1 MIQKD
6 SQLVSGF
13 DAVDPGLQIKG
24 AGFLFRG
31 TWIPDF
37 DQL

>member
-1 MIQKD
+1 MIQQD
-6 SQLVSGF
+6 SQLVSRF
-13 DAVDPGLQIKG
+13 HAVDPVLQILD

-37 DQL
+37 DRL

>member
-13 DAVDPGLQIKG
+13 HAVDPGLQILD
-24 AGFLFRG
+24 AGFVFRE

-37 DQL
+37 DRL